1 MFTDRESQ
9 NTSFPATSKSWV
21 PCLSVSHR
29 NRRALVGLIL
39 GLILALTV
47 ACTNKKVSNPLINV
61 DSKQPDKVLFDRAMD
76 ALKHNKFEVARLSLG
91 TLINTYP
98 DSEYIARAKLG
109 VADSWY
115 AEGGSTAY
123 TQAEIEYK
131 DFQTF
136 FPNMP
141 EASEAQF
148 KIANIH
154 FQEMEKPDRDFT
166 HALRAEDE
174 YRQMILQYPDSK
186 LLPQAKERLL
196 EVQEVLGER
205 EFRVGRFYYLRE
217 SYAAAMARLRSLAQ
231 KYPLY
236 SKADEAYYLLGQSY
250 EAQIA
255 RVRALPVGKPGDET
269 NKANFVKQFTREA
282 AEAYSHIVQRY
293 PVGLRAED
301 AKARL
306 EALHQPVP
314 TPTPEAI
321 AQNKK
326 EMESREATG
335 MMGQFMENFRRR
347 PDMAQAAKVGDPAL
361 VDPKPVSATEVA
373 QATVRAMTSAGS
385 VGPSTVGVE
394 TIKGPL
400 GPNQDAP
407 RSDAPPALGIAP
419 ADAATGAPDAG
430 AGQPAIT
437 AVPEQNPYGEL
448 KPESGDATPAT
459 EAPPE
464 APAQTNEIQP
474 AGSENKPPD
483 NVNQAPASTSSDSS
497 SSSTSKK
504 KKKKFPF

>member
-1 MFTDRESQ
+1 MYLGSVNSMKRRM
-9 NTSFPATSKSWV
+9 ATS
-21 PCLSVSHR
+21 LFLG
-29 NRRALVGLIL
+29 LVLIL
-39 GLILALTV
+39 GT

-61 DSKQPDKVLFDRAMD
+61 DSKQPDKVLFDRALD

-115 AEGGSTAY
+115 AEGGTAAY

-141 EASEAQF
+141 EAAEAQL

-186 LLPQAKERLL
+186 LLPQARERLL

-217 SYAAAMARLRSLAQ
+217 SYAAAMARLRSVVE

-236 SKADEAYYLLGQSY
+236 SKADEGYYLLGQSY

-255 RVRALPVGKPGDET
+255 RVRSMPVGKPGDET
-269 NKANFVKQFTREA
+269 AKANFIKQFTKEA
-282 AEAYSHIVQRY
+282 ATAYAHIVERY

-301 AKARL
+301 AKTRL
-306 EALHQPVP
+306 EELHQPVP

-335 MMGQFMENFRRR
+335 MMGQFLENFRRR
-347 PDMAQAAKVGDPAL
+347 PDMAQASKVGDPTL
-361 VDPKPVSATEVA
+361 VDPKIVSATEVA
-373 QATVRAMTSAGS
+373 QATVRAMTPTVATS
-385 VGPSTVGVE
+385 PSTVGLE

-400 GPNQDAP
+400 GPNQAAP
-407 RSDAPPALGIAP
+407 RSDAPPANTP
-419 ADAATGAPDAG
+419 AADPGTTPAPDSAAPPSG
-430 AGQPAIT
+430 SATT
-437 AVPEQNPYGEL
+437 APPEQNPYGEL
-448 KPESGDATPAT
+448 KPDAPAT
-459 EAPPE
+459 DV
-464 APAQTNEIQP
+464 APAVEVPPPAPTQTNEIQP
-474 AGSENKPPD
+474 SGSDNKPPD
-483 NVNQAPASTSSDSS
+483 SVNQPPAATPSS
-497 SSSTSKK
+497 SSSSSSSNSKK
-504 KKKKFPF
+504 KKNKKVFPF

>member
-1 MFTDRESQ
+1 MKGRVAASLF
-9 NTSFPATSKSWV
+9 
-21 PCLSVSHR
+21 
-29 NRRALVGLIL
+29 L
-39 GLILALTV
+39 GLVLVLAT

-61 DSKQPDKVLFDRAMD
+61 DSKQPDKVLFDRALD

-115 AEGGSTAY
+115 AEGGTAAY

-141 EASEAQF
+141 EAAEAQF

-186 LLPQAKERLL
+186 LLPQARERLL

-217 SYAAAMARLRSLAQ
+217 SYSASMARLRSLVE

-236 SKADEAYYLLGQSY
+236 SKADEGYFLLGQSY
-250 EAQIA
+250 EAQIG
-255 RVRALPVGKPGDET
+255 RVRAMPASNALQET
-269 NKANFVKQFTREA
+269 TKANAIREFTRQA
-282 AEAYSHIVQRY
+282 AEAYSQIVKRY
-293 PVGLRAED
+293 PVGLRAD
-301 AKARL
+301 AAKERL
-306 EALHQPVP
+306 EDLHQPVP
-314 TPTPEAI
+314 TPSAEAI

-326 EMESREATG
+326 EMESRESTG
-335 MMGQFMENFRRR
+335 MMGQFMENFKRR
-347 PDMAQAAKVGDPAL
+347 PDMSQASKVGDPVL
-361 VDPKPVSATEVA
+361 VDPKMVSATEVA
-373 QATVRAMTSAGS
+373 MATVRAMTPSAAT
-385 VGPSTVGVE
+385 GPSTVGVE
-394 TIKGPL
+394 RIKGPL
-400 GPNQDAP
+400 GPNQEAP
-407 RSDAPPALGIAP
+407 RSDAPPNVPAADPDGTPAP
-419 ADAATGAPDAG
+419 APDAAAPPLTG
-430 AGQPAIT
+430 T
-437 AVPEQNPYGEL
+437 ATAPPEQNPYGEL
-448 KPESGDATPAT
+448 KPEASGGDPTPAA
-459 EAPPE
+459 EVPPP

-474 AGSENKPPD
+474 AGTDSKPPD
-483 NVNQAPASTSSDSS
+483 SVNQPSPTNPNSS
-497 SSSTSKK
+497 SSSSSSKK
-504 KKKKFPF
+504 KKKKKAFPF

>member
-1 MFTDRESQ
+1 MQ
-9 NTSFPATSKSWV
+9 LNLWK
-21 PCLSVSHR
+21 
-29 NRRALVGLIL
+29 RRFAAGLVL
-39 GLILALTV
+39 GLVLVLAT

-115 AEGGSTAY
+115 AEGGTAAY

-141 EASEAQF
+141 EAAEAQL

-166 HALRAEDE
+166 HAMRAEDE

-186 LLPQAKERLL
+186 LLPQARERLL

-205 EFRVGRFYYLRE
+205 EFRVGRFYFLRE
-217 SYAAAMARLRSLAQ
+217 SYAAAMARLQSLVE

-236 SKADEAYYLLGQSY
+236 SKADEGYYLLGQSY
-250 EAQIA
+250 DAQIT
-255 RVRALPVGKPGDET
+255 RVRAMPLGRPGDET
-269 NKANFVKQFTREA
+269 AKANFIKEFTKKA
-282 AEAYSHIVQRY
+282 SDAYSQIVKRY

-306 EALHQPVP
+306 EDLHQPVP

-335 MMGQFMENFRRR
+335 MMGQFLENFRRR
-347 PDMAQAAKVGDPAL
+347 PNMDQAAKVGDPTL
-361 VDPKPVSATEVA
+361 VDPKMVSATEVA
-373 QATVRAMTSAGS
+373 QATVRAMSAGAAT
-385 VGPSTVGVE
+385 GPSTVGVQ

-400 GPNQDAP
+400 GPSQEAP
-407 RSDAPPALGIAP
+407 RSDDPA
-419 ADAATGAPDAG
+419 AAG
-430 AGQPAIT
+430 T
-437 AVPEQNPYGEL
+437 AVPVAVPTANPPAADAPSSAAPPTEQSPYGEL
-448 KPESGDATPAT
+448 KPDAAPAD
-459 EAPPE
+459 APPPPE
-464 APAQTNEIQP
+464 VPPPAPAQTNEIQP
-474 AGSENKPPD
+474 ASGDKPPASA
-483 NVNQAPASTSSDSS
+483 NPATPNPNDSS
-497 SSSTSKK
+497 SSSSSKSGSSKK
-504 KKKKFPF
+504 KKSKKAFPF

>member
-1 MFTDRESQ
+1 MRW
-9 NTSFPATSKSWV
+9 N
-21 PCLSVSHR
+21 SVK
-29 NRRALVGLIL
+29 RRVVASLLL
-39 GLILALTV
+39 GLVMALAT
-47 ACTNKKVSNPLINV
+47 ACTNKKVSNPLADLN
-61 DSKQPDKVLFDRAMD
+61 SKQPDKVLFDRALD
-76 ALKHNKFEVARLSLG
+76 ALKHNKFEVARLALG

-115 AEGGSTAY
+115 AEGGTAAY

-217 SYAAAMARLRSLAQ
+217 SYAASQARLRSLVE

-236 SKADEAYYLLGQSY
+236 SKADEGYYLLGQSW

-255 RVRALPVGKPGDET
+255 RIRAMPLNTTNEAVKAQGET
-269 NKANFVKQFTREA
+269 TKANAIREFTKNA
-282 AEAYSHIVQRY
+282 AEAYSQIVKRY
-293 PVGLRAED
+293 PVGLRADD

-306 EALHQPVP
+306 EELHQPVP
-314 TPTPEAI
+314 APTPEAI

-326 EMESREATG
+326 ELESREATG
-335 MMGQFMENFRRR
+335 MMGQFLENFRRR
-347 PDMAQAAKVGDPAL
+347 PDMAQAAKVGDPTL
-361 VDPKPVSATEVA
+361 VDPKIVSATEVA
-373 QATVRAMTSAGS
+373 QATVRAMSGPATT
-385 VGPSTVGVE
+385 GPSTVGGE
-394 TIKGPL
+394 IIKAPL
-400 GPNQDAP
+400 GPSQNAP
-407 RSDAPPALGIAP
+407 RSDAPPANTPTADPGATPAP
-419 ADAATGAPDAG
+419 SSATPPSGATAAP
-430 AGQPAIT
+430 
-437 AVPEQNPYGEL
+437 PEQNPYGEL
-448 KPESGDATPAT
+448 KPDASASDAAPAA
-459 EAPPE
+459 EVPAP

-474 AGSENKPPD
+474 AGSDSKPPD
-483 NVNQAPASTSSDSS
+483 SANPAPAMTPNNSS
-497 SSSTSKK
+497 SSSSSSKK
-504 KKKKFPF
+504 KKGKKIIPF